1 MRDITYCV
9 ADCSRKDCDRH
20 YGRIPRL
27 QFAVSLSDFSES
39 CRNYKPEEEK
49 NERINKA
56 RGRSR
61 YDDKGV
67 G

>member
-20 YGRIPRL
+20 YDRIPRL
-27 QFAVSLSDFSES
+27 QFAVNLSDFSES
-39 CRNYKPEEEK
+39 CRNYKPEEGK

-56 RGRSR
+56 
-61 YDDKGV
+61 
-67 G
+67 